1 MSDSITAALPVP
13 PQQRRVPP
21 DPSDL
26 LAAVDAEVDALADH
40 LHDGVLQALVVA
52 RYATDAA
59 VRGGDPKL
67 ARDAVQEALVGLRR
81 TVWLLRPRGHDDLC
95 GALSDLSGRCIPAG
109 MPPLELDLDP
119 TAAQRLSP
127 IARAT
132 AYRFVQ
138 AATAD
143 GATAVS
149 LHTDGDTAVLTVGG
163 GGLADPAGWSVRAA
177 ALGGGVELPA
187 QLRLPLS
194 TTSLHDSE
202 LEGDR

>member
-1 MSDSITAALPVP
+1 MSEQVTAALPVP
-13 PQQRRVPP
+13 AQQRRQPS

-59 VRGGDPKL
+59 VRGGDPNV
-67 ARDAVQEALVGLRR
+67 ARNAVQEALVGLRR

-95 GALSDLSGRCIPAG
+95 AALADLSARCVSAG
-109 MPPLELDLDP
+109 MPPLELDLDRG
-119 TAAQRLSP
+119 AADRLSP

-138 AATAD
+138 AATAR

-149 LHTDGDTAVLTVGG
+149 LHSDGDTAVLRVPDGELG
-163 GGLADPAGWSVRAA
+163 DAAGWSARAA
-177 ALGGGVELPA
+177 ALGGSVEHPA
-187 QLRLPLS
+187 QLRLPL
-194 TTSLHDSE
+194 TMALLDSD